1 VVPRLQSSSGMRFSR
16 ESVLT
21 LVAASLVAVGL
32 PGCGGGCAIGYQTGS
47 VKCSTAGTVSSTV
60 SAGVTPPKPTRIS
73 AGLTCAM
80 SGGGC
85 DYGPSFGVATT
96 GELPSQGEVNV
107 QFDLPPDVASGSFKL
122 PSKSV
127 QITGTF
133 RGARLTV
140 VSGTIALES
149 ASQAG
154 FVSPFDVVLA
164 TPDGTQLTLS
174 GRADV
179 SGCQVDSM
187 CGVL

>member
-1 VVPRLQSSSGMRFSR
+1 MRFSR

-21 LVAASLVAVGL
+21 LVAASFIAVGL
-32 PGCGGGCAIGYQTGS
+32 PGCADGCAIGYQTGS

-60 SAGVTPPKPTRIS
+60 SAGVTPKPVRIS
-73 AGLTCAM
+73 VGLTCAM
-80 SGGGC
+80 AGGGC
-85 DYGPSFGVATT
+85 TYGPSFGVVTT
-96 GELPSQGEVNV
+96 GELVSQGEINV
-107 QFDLPPDVASGSFKL
+107 QFDLPPDVASGSFRL

-133 RGARLTV
+133 RGEPVKV
-140 VSGTIALES
+140 VSGTIELQA

-164 TPDGTQLTLS
+164 TPDGTKLTLS
-174 GRADV
+174 GQADV
-179 SGCQVDSM
+179 SGCQLDSM